1 MPIFKTLIVEDNDHF
16 RQALWDL
23 IQTKF
28 PFMIL
33 EEAANGQEVLAKIAS
48 FQPDIIFLDIRLP
61 GENGLSLTPKI
72 KKFHPAIKIII
83 FTAHDLPEYREAA
96 YQKGADYFLTK
107 GTTSKDEIIDLLEN
121 IISSKIAHPE
131 LPN

>member
-1 MPIFKTLIVEDNDHF
+1 MTRIKILIVEDNDNF

-23 IQTKF
+23 LHTKF

-33 EEAANGQEVLAKIAS
+33 EEATNGREVLAKVAS

-61 GENGLSLTPKI
+61 GENGLSLTSKI
-72 KKFHPAIKIII
+72 KNLFPAIKVIIL
-83 FTAHDLPEYREAA
+83 TAHDLPEYREAA

-107 GTTSKDEIIDLLEN
+107 GTTSNTEIINLVEN
-121 IISSKIAHPE
+121 IISSARASS
-131 LPN
+131 